1 MTEYQMQ
8 QRIKQ
13 LEEQLEMEFSVKK
26 SEVLINADLK
36 DRITKLEI
44 QLETVVDLNNKYAEK
59 LAKLQNQL
67 KKLYGV

>member
-13 LEEQLEMEFSVKK
+13 LEEQVEMEISVKK

-44 QLETVVDLNNKYAEK
+44 QLETVVDINNKYAEK
-59 LAKLQNQL
+59 LATLQNKL
-67 KKLYGV
+67 IKLYGV

>member
-13 LEEQLEMEFSVKK
+13 LEEQVEMEISVKK

-44 QLETVVDLNNKYAEK
+44 QLETVVDINNKYAEK
-59 LAKLQNQL
+59 LATLQKKLKN
-67 KKLYGV
+67 LYGV

>member
-44 QLETVVDLNNKYAEK
+44 QLETVVDINNKYAEK
-59 LAKLQNQL
+59 LATLQNQL

>member
-13 LEEQLEMEFSVKK
+13 LEEQVEMEVSVKK

-44 QLETVVDLNNKYAEK
+44 QLESVVNINNQYAEK
-59 LAKLQNQL
+59 LAKLQNHL
-67 KKLYGV
+67 RKLNGF

>member
-13 LEEQLEMEFSVKK
+13 LEDQVEMEVSVKK

-44 QLETVVDLNNKYAEK
+44 QLESVVNINNQYAEK
-59 LAKLQNQL
+59 LAKLQNHL
-67 KKLYGV
+67 RKLNGF

>member
-13 LEEQLEMEFSVKK
+13 LEEQVEMEIAVKK

-44 QLETVVDLNNKYAEK
+44 QLQSVVDINNQYAEK
-59 LAKLQNQL
+59 LAKLQNYL
-67 KKLYGV
+67 RKLNGI

>member
-44 QLETVVDLNNKYAEK
+44 QLETVVDINNKYAEK
-59 LAKLQNQL
+59 LAALQNQL

>member
-1 MTEYQMQ
+1 MTEYQQQ

-13 LEEQLEMEFSVKK
+13 LEEQVEMEIAVKK

-44 QLETVVDLNNKYAEK
+44 QLESVVNINNQYAEK
-59 LAKLQNQL
+59 LAKLQNHL
-67 KKLYGV
+67 RKLNGF

>member
-13 LEEQLEMEFSVKK
+13 LEEQVEMEIAVKK

-44 QLETVVDLNNKYAEK
+44 QLESVVNINNQYAEK
-59 LAKLQNQL
+59 LAKLQNHL
-67 KKLYGV
+67 RKLNGF

>member
-1 MTEYQMQ
+1 MNEYQMQ

-13 LEEQLEMEFSVKK
+13 LEEQVEMEISVKK

-44 QLETVVDLNNKYAEK
+44 QLETVVDINNKYAEK
-59 LAKLQNQL
+59 LATLQNKL
-67 KKLYGV
+67 KNLYGV